1 MGYKW
6 QVEVWRKFYEGY
18 GYESYWEGNS
28 FIAAMLNLYKAKRE
42 FKKSCVT
49 LHWR

>member
-1 MGYKW
+1 MGCKW
-6 QVEVWRKFYEGY
+6 EIEVWKRLSKVY
-18 GYESYWEGNS
+18 GYEVYWKGNS
-28 FIAAMLNLYKAKRE
+28 FIAAMWNLYKAKRE